1 MKSPFAL
8 KIGPP
13 DDPGPAAAL
22 DITAPAHS
30 TARSPSNELVTSV
43 SVITPGV
50 ALNSSHHVGY
60 FRRPLGRDTE
70 SIREIVDDFIYDACS
85 SPAYQWL
92 VG

>member
-1 MKSPFAL
+1 MPMKSAFAL

-30 TARSPSNELVTSV
+30 TTRSPSNELVTSV

-50 ALNSSHHVGY
+50 V
-60 FRRPLGRDTE
+60 
-70 SIREIVDDFIYDACS
+70 
-85 SPAYQWL
+85 
-92 VG
+92 